1 MEKKYIMSF
10 SGGKDSTIALYL
22 AVKNNYPL
30 DEVVCAVVPF
40 EEPDMIQHLKNVDNW
55 LFKETGK
62 RIIFLENKKP
72 IEPFMGENTKRGKHK
87 GTIRGF
93 PLKNAGFCWIS
104 RDYKI
109 NLLVRWEKEYS
120 KKHNCKA
127 HKYLGFA
134 IDEKN
139 HLRRK
144 KINHYQQKKFKFTI
158 EKKNKIKHYDISKES
173 YPLVDFSYTEEMCRS
188 KLKDIGLW
196 CETHFNYNRSGCW
209 CCPKQSKESRLKA
222 INSQKRVDLIE
233 KWCNLSGREIYPD
246 LTLEEIKNK
255 FNKQLEYGR
264 Y

>member
-30 DEVVCAVVPF
+30 DEVVCAIVPF
-40 EEPDMIQHLKNVDNW
+40 EELDMIQHLKNVDNW

-72 IEPFMGENTKRGKHK
+72 IEPFMGERTKRGKHK

-109 NLLVRWEKEYS
+109 NLLVRWEKEYE
-120 KKHNCKA
+120 KKHNCEV

-134 IDEKN
+134 VDEKN
-139 HLRRK
+139 HLRR
-144 KINHYQQKKFKFTI
+144 QKTENYKNGILKF
-158 EKKNKIKHYDISKES
+158 EYKNKCYDISNES
-173 YPLVDFSYTEEMCRS
+173 YPLVDFGYTEEMCRD
-188 KLKDIGLW
+188 KLKDIGLY
-196 CETHFNYNRSGCW
+196 CETHFKYNRSGCW
-209 CCPKQSKESRLKA
+209 CCPKSSKEARLKA
-222 INSQKRVDLIE
+222 INKKERVELIE
-233 KWCNLSGREIYPD
+233 KWCKISDREIYPD
-246 LTLEEIKNK
+246 LTLDEIKKK
-255 FNKQLEYGR
+255 FNLQLE
-264 Y
+264 